1 MRKLL
6 GAVGEVLDLLDR
18 VRAAVQGP
26 VGEWRM
32 ERRRVDH
39 RRAQA
44 IALAHD
50 TAEIEGWLRLAAG
63 DLNLAIASIR
73 ARNVRAGGDRR
84 LATTEVA
91 ALNSLIDLAR
101 TTLEVHGPQR
111 PKLRDR

>member
-1 MRKLL
+1 
-6 GAVGEVLDLLDR
+6 
-18 VRAAVQGP
+18 
-26 VGEWRM
+26 M
-32 ERRRVDH
+32 ERRRADY

-73 ARNVRAGGDRR
+73 ARNIRAGGDRP
-84 LATTEVA
+84 LSTTEVA
-91 ALNSLIDLAR
+91 ALTSLIDLAR
-101 TTLEVHGPQR
+101 TTLDVHGPQR